1 MIFSTYTL
9 TASGNIA
16 GPIEIETPLAMS
28 ISGNVTFVAER
39 SLDNGASW
47 VASSET
53 IVTNTVRNLSVPGL
67 FRIRSNGTGSTVV
80 QFLKP

>member
-1 MIFSTYTL
+1 MIFSSYTL
-9 TASGNIA
+9 TANGNIA

-28 ISGNVTFVAER
+28 INGTVTFVAER
-39 SLDNGASW
+39 SLDGGTSW

-53 IVTNTVRNLSVPGL
+53 ITTNTVRNLSGPGL
-67 FRIRSNGTGSTVV
+67 FRIRATGAGSTVV

>member
-1 MIFSTYTL
+1 MIFSSFTL

-16 GPIEIETPLAMS
+16 GPIETETPLAMS
-28 ISGNVTFVAER
+28 INGNVTFVAER

-47 VASSET
+47 VPSSET
-53 IVTNTVRNLSVPGL
+53 IVTNTVRNLSGPGL
-67 FRIRSNGTGSTVV
+67 FRIRATGAGSTVV